1 MTPEEV
7 VQKQLEAY
15 NQCDLEAFAATYS
28 DDVKIVDGDDN
39 VICEG
44 IEKLRKIYAP
54 LFKDNPH
61 QMALITRRVTGGNWV
76 CDDEEVI
83 GRADNKRRHALA
95 IYRVR
100 NGRISFVRLVAK

>member
-15 NQCDLEAFAATYS
+15 NQCDLDAFAATYS
-28 DDVKIVDGDDN
+28 DDVKIVDGADN

-44 IEKLRKIYAP
+44 VEKLREIYGP
-54 LFKDNPH
+54 LFKNNPH
-61 QMALITRRVTGGNWV
+61 QMALITKRVAGGEWV

-83 GRADNKRRHALA
+83 GRADKKRRNAVA
-95 IYRVR
+95 IYRVQ
-100 NGRISFVRLVAK
+100 NGRITFVRLVAK